1 MEFTTL
7 GRTGLKVS
15 VAGLGCGGGSRLG
28 QGQDKSEAHSV
39 GLVHQ
44 ALDLGVNFLDTAAS
58 YGTEAIVGKAIK
70 ELDRTSVIVS
80 TKHHVIGKGHVFTPE
95 EITAAIDKSLA
106 EMNTDYVDIFYL
118 HGVATKYHEHVR
130 DNLMPALEKVRDSGK
145 VRFLGISELA
155 YDDHDHDLLG
165 KSLDDDLFDVV
176 MLAFNMMNQN
186 ARTAVFPKTQA
197 LNVGTTI
204 MFAVRSIFSVPGR
217 LAADIKK
224 LIEAGELPDSLGAT
238 DKPLDFL
245 VHEDGAESIMD
256 AAYRYVRHDPGAD
269 VILFG
274 TGSPEHLET
283 NLASI
288 LRPPLPDSDVAK
300 IHDLFHHLKGVGVD
314 FPAGREDL
322 MKRLHG

>member
-28 QGQDKSEAHSV
+28 QGQEKSEAHSV
-39 GLVHQ
+39 GLVHK
-44 ALDLGVNFLDTAAS
+44 AMDLGVNFLDTAAS

-70 ELDRTSVIVS
+70 ELDRTSVVLS
-80 TKHHVIGKGHVFTPE
+80 TKHHVIGKGHLFTPA
-95 EITAAIDKSLA
+95 EITAAIDKSLT

-130 DNLMPALEKVRDSGK
+130 NNLMPALEKVRESGK

-186 ARTAVFPKTQA
+186 ARTAIFPKTLAQ
-197 LNVGTTI
+197 NVGTTI

-217 LAADIKK
+217 LAVDINK
-224 LIEAGELPDSLGAT
+224 LIEAGDLPAALGET
-238 DKPLDFL
+238 DNPLEFL
-245 VHEDGAESIMD
+245 IHEAGAESIID

-274 TGSPEHLET
+274 TGSAEHLET

-288 LRPPLPDSDVAK
+288 LRPSLPDADVEK
-300 IHDLFHHLKGVGVD
+300 IQSLFNHLKGVGVD